1 MRITNKLYL
10 KYLMIAFLILMKL
23 LNINGS
29 NTRKITN
36 IKTQKF
42 LKNGLY
48 I

>member
-1 MRITNKLYL
+1 
-10 KYLMIAFLILMKL
+10 MKL

-42 LKNGLY
+42 LKNRLY
-48 I
+48 KDLNS